1 MLHGIDLMARQFLA
15 AQPWYDGLPTA
26 EQEALQASIHPFLA
40 RKGEVLLPQGERVNG
55 WYAVLSGLVLLESES
70 QGQRRSAFIGMP
82 DGEWFGEGSALKNE
96 PRRYNVVALRDTWL
110 LCLPQERFQ
119 HLHATSL
126 GFNQYLAQHLNMRL
140 GQAMTLIET
149 GRMRSPEY
157 RVALHLSRLF
167 WRSTR
172 QLYVTQEELG
182 KLVGL
187 SRQTVNRVLRDLA
200 TRGIISM
207 DHGRVLIRCD
217 AALGRYLA
225 GEDDRTDTLSTGPPA
240 THGLSHAPAM
250 HRRLPLQDNVGMTDL
265 ASVPAAADTAHDWS
279 SRFTAL
285 GSAFYTHLNPS
296 PLPAPVW
303 VGRSE
308 ATARSLGLAPGWLDS
323 DEALQVL
330 TGNQLLEGMQPLAS
344 VYSGHQFGVW
354 AGQLGD
360 GRAILLGEL
369 NGPAGPMELQLKGAG
384 LTPYSRMGDGR
395 AVLRSSIRE
404 FLCSEAMAALGIPT
418 TRALCIMGADR
429 PVIRETVETAAV
441 VTRMAPSFVRF
452 GSFEHW
458 YHRDKP
464 EQLKTLADYV
474 IHTFYPE
481 LTSEANPYTALLKEV
496 TRRTARMI
504 AHWQAVGFMHGVMNT
519 DNMSI
524 LGLTLDYGPFG
535 CMEAFDPGHICNHTD
550 QQGRYS
556 YANQPQVGHWNCYAL
571 GQALLP
577 LVGAVDAAQE
587 ALGVYQGEFAATL
600 DCLLHAKLGLKSAQ
614 EDDATLFEQ
623 LFKTM
628 TASHVDFTNF
638 FRALGNFQTAEGAAN
653 TALRDMFIDRAAFD
667 AWAAGYR
674 ARLLAERSV
683 DAERKLAM
691 DAVNPKYVLR
701 NYLAQVAI
709 DQAVN
714 KDYAEIAKLLAI
726 LEHPYDEQ
734 PEHAAYAALPP
745 DWASHLEVSCSS

>member
-1 MLHGIDLMARQFLA
+1 LA
-15 AQPWYDGLPTA
+15 SPDYVELFAG
-26 EQEALQASIHPFLA
+26 
-40 RKGEVLLPQGERVNG
+40 N
-55 WYAVLSGLVLLESES
+55 AVAG
-70 QGQRRSAFIGMP
+70 RS
-82 DGEWFGEGSALKNE
+82 
-96 PRRYNVVALRDTWL
+96 
-110 LCLPQERFQ
+110 
-119 HLHATSL
+119 
-126 GFNQYLAQHLNMRL
+126 
-140 GQAMTLIET
+140 
-149 GRMRSPEY
+149 
-157 RVALHLSRLF
+157 
-167 WRSTR
+167 
-172 QLYVTQEELG
+172 
-182 KLVGL
+182 
-187 SRQTVNRVLRDLA
+187 
-200 TRGIISM
+200 
-207 DHGRVLIRCD
+207 
-217 AALGRYLA
+217 
-225 GEDDRTDTLSTGPPA
+225 
-240 THGLSHAPAM
+240 
-250 HRRLPLQDNVGMTDL
+250 LPL
-265 ASVPAAADTAHDWS
+265 
-279 SRFTAL
+279 
-285 GSAFYTHLNPS
+285 SA
-296 PLPAPVW
+296 
-303 VGRSE
+303 
-308 ATARSLGLAPGWLDS
+308 
-323 DEALQVL
+323 
-330 TGNQLLEGMQPLAS
+330 

-458 YHRDKP
+458 YHRDQP
-464 EQLKTLADYV
+464 EQLKELADYV

-481 LTSEANPYTALLKEV
+481 LTAEDNPYTALLKEV

-535 CMEAFDPGHICNHTD
+535 FMEAFDPGHICNHTD

-577 LVGAVDAAQE
+577 LIGDVDAAQE

-600 DCLLHAKLGLKSAQ
+600 DYLLHAKLGLQTSL
-614 EDDATLFEQ
+614 EDDALLFEQ

-628 TASHVDFTNF
+628 TASHVDFSNF
-638 FRALGNFQTAEGAAN
+638 FRALGNFQTAEGAGNAV
-653 TALRDMFIDRAAFD
+653 LRDMFIDRAGFD
-667 AWAAGYR
+667 AWAANYR
-674 ARLLAERSV
+674 ARLLAEHSA
-683 DAERKLAM
+683 DGARKLAM

-709 DQAVN
+709 DKAVN
-714 KDYAEIAKLLAI
+714 KDYSEIATLLAV
-726 LEHPYDEQ
+726 LEHPFDEQ